1 MWSNPGFLTNKPE
14 TFQLSLRFLLT
25 GKQMLW
31 WKHQRWQPWHVVV
44 KPGQALCCVSSD
56 TVVKRRL
63 MPACACRCVQGS
75 VWRCRGAG
83 VSCSLRLLSDHI
95 LPWRRALLLFT
106 LSDFLFVWKTLVL
119 TFSVKKKQKPVQPK
133 WVQRE
138 YRYKM
143 LMEKKK
149 ERMWFTNTSIYRIK
163 VILFDLSSQFCFPTE
178 PWNTER
184 TEWNT
189 FVCVRVL

>member
-95 LPWRRALLLFT
+95 LPWRRSLLLFT

-119 TFSVKKKQKPVQPK
+119 TFSVKKKKNLFSLSECK
-133 WVQRE
+133 ESIDIRCWWKRE
-138 YRYKM
+138 KRKNVVHEHKY
-143 LMEKKK
+143 LQ
-149 ERMWFTNTSIYRIK
+149 N
-163 VILFDLSSQFCFPTE
+163 
-178 PWNTER
+178 
-184 TEWNT
+184 
-189 FVCVRVL
+189 